1 MSASKNTTKPSARET
16 LQNAISAGHWSAGP
30 IYAATSLGLR
40 KGEICGL
47 KRTDLSDG
55 VLTLQRQRNWIDG
68 EKSRLKQR
76 GEGEVRRIGLP
87 QEIID
92 RLLSIEMSNGISSSS
107 RIQTIWRWNR
117 FMPNFT

>member
-1 MSASKNTTKPSARET
+1 MGCISPEKL
-16 LQNAISAGHWSAGP
+16 LQALTR
-30 IYAATSLGLR
+30 AATSLGLR

-92 RLLSIEMSNGISSSS
+92 RLLSFWDGESIYLFTNDLGKPISYNHLD
-107 RIQTIWRWNR
+107 RLQVTRL
-117 FMPNFT
+117 

>member
-1 MSASKNTTKPSARET
+1 VTPKPA
-16 LQNAISAGHWSAGP
+16 P
-30 IYAATSLGLR
+30 FLGLR